1 MKRFLFSS
9 LIMSICVPMITYAAS
24 FETAVWIP
32 YWRKTDGA
40 STTLANLNKVTQISP
55 FAFELQSDGTLK
67 DAMKFGEEPW
77 NTLIQEAKKKK
88 VKIYPS
94 ILSYPHNDT
103 EKYQQY
109 MLLAQRK
116 SRYAHEKEIVALV
129 KKYKVDGIDID
140 YEAKLADTKPYFS
153 AFLKEL
159 SQALHKSNKKLICTV
174 EARTPPE
181 SRYATTSEQ
190 VLSKVEYANDYAV
203 IGKVCDQVRI
213 MTYDQLGDD
222 VNLNQENSSSL
233 YRPIS
238 DINWVEKVLTLA
250 LADIPAKKIVVGVA
264 TYGYKYEVI
273 SSSTST
279 LKKYSRIGSMNFSYA
294 DGLAQS
300 LHITPIRNQAG
311 ELSYSYSTTTDISGN
326 SLGATKEYLVWY
338 SDAVAIA
345 DKKRLAKLYK
355 LAGIAIFKID
365 GSQDPNLF
373 MMK

>member
-1 MKRFLFSS
+1 
-9 LIMSICVPMITYAAS
+9 
-24 FETAVWIP
+24 
-32 YWRKTDGA
+32 
-40 STTLANLNKVTQISP
+40 
-55 FAFELQSDGTLK
+55 
-67 DAMKFGEEPW
+67 
-77 NTLIQEAKKKK
+77 
-88 VKIYPS
+88 
-94 ILSYPHNDT
+94 
-103 EKYQQY
+103 
-109 MLLAQRK
+109 
-116 SRYAHEKEIVALV
+116 
-129 KKYKVDGIDID
+129 
-140 YEAKLADTKPYFS
+140 
-153 AFLKEL
+153 LKEL